1 MSNEDMANILQIL
14 HGNLSD
20 FASIPDRTHQ
30 GVLNHLMLTK
40 LMRGAFI
47 DHPAA
52 TVNGTIVID
61 PSRAYYWGI
70 SLGGV
75 LVLDAKPSTWLV
87 KPSSSWFASRIA
99 MEFACRDPSW
109 WPPAKTL
116 SARILACQVRLD
128 QAYGAVG
135 AKA

>member
-75 LVLDAKPSTWLV
+75 LVLDAKPSTWL
-87 KPSSSWFASRIA
+87 IN
-99 MEFACRDPSW
+99 
-109 WPPAKTL
+109 PAAHGSHL
-116 SARILACQVRLD
+116 GSPWNLHAGILRGGRQPRH
-128 QAYGAVG
+128 
-135 AKA
+135 

>member
-14 HGNLSD
+14 RGNLSD

-30 GVLNHLMLTK
+30 GVLNHLVLTK

-52 TVNGTIVID
+52 TVNGTVVID

-75 LVLDAKPSTWLV
+75 LVLGANAFNTAGYYP
-87 KPSSSWFASRIA
+87 ASVRL
-99 MEFACRDPSW
+99 M
-109 WPPAKTL
+109 
-116 SARILACQVRLD
+116 ARILDRHVLRFAGIDRRGRQPRH
-128 QAYGAVG
+128 
-135 AKA
+135 